1 MTAGISHIDPDR
13 LRRIGAL
20 DDPAV
25 WVIITR
31 FLTILDGRI
40 TALAQA
46 AEEGRTADLV
56 AELHQLRG
64 SAATCGFPAIAAL
77 CSRAEAAPEEFDAK
91 QLRSLAASATAA
103 ITEFRASE

>member
-1 MTAGISHIDPDR
+1 MTAEIAHIDTDR

-25 WVIITR
+25 SVIIAR

-40 TALAQA
+40 EALEQA
-46 AEEGRTADLV
+46 AAEGRTADLI

-77 CSRAEAAPEEFDAK
+77 CSRAEADPGEFDAEG
-91 QLRSLAASATAA
+91 LRRLAARASTAIA
-103 ITEFRASE
+103 EFRATE